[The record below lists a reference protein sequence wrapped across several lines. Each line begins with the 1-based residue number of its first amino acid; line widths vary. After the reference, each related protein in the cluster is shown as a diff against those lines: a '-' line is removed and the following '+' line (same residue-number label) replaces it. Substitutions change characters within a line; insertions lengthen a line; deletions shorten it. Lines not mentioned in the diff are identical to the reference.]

1 MLSTVVEQRV
11 NTWLNGNYDQET
23 KKAINSLSEEEL
35 NDAFYKD
42 LEFGTGGMRGIM
54 GAGTNRINKYTL
66 GATTQGLSNYLKKSF
81 PNQQIRVAIAHDS
94 RNNSFEFARVVAGVF
109 AGNGIKVFL
118 FEGMRPTPEL
128 SFAIRELKCQSGI
141 VLTASHNPREYNG
154 YKAYWDDGAQI
165 VAPHDTNII
174 DQVNAIKSVEEIQF
188 SQAEANPNI
197 VMIGEQIDKLYLA
210 QVKSL
215 AVATDAIAK
224 HNDIKIVY
232 TPLHG
237 TGITMVPKA
246 FSQLGFKNVHIVEE
260 QAIPDGNF
268 PTVIYPNPEEEEAMS
283 MALAMARQVDAD
295 IVMASDPDADRVGI
309 AVKNHKNEFILL
321 NGNQTGSLIIGYL
334 IQAWKEAGKL
344 DGKQM
349 IVKTVVTSELID
361 KIALE
366 NGVICFNTLTGFK
379 HIASMIRKM
388 EGKLKFITGGEESY
402 GYMVGDAVRDKDSVA
417 CCAILAEMVAYAKTK
432 EQTLFDFLLETY
444 VKYGFYQER
453 LISIVKK
460 GQKGAELIKEM
471 MRNFR
476 QNPPKTI
483 NNSKVIRLLDYQ
495 ILKEKNLQTTVET
508 DLDFPVSNVLQFY
521 TEDGS
526 KISVRPSGTEPKIK
540 FYFSVNTQLD
550 KVADFEKVEAQLNQ
564 KIDAIIEDMNL

>member
-1 MLSTVVEQRV
+1 MLSPAVEQKV
-11 NTWLNGNYDQET
+11 TSWLNGNYDQAT
-23 KKAINSLSEEEL
+23 KDAIKSLSQDEL
-35 NDAFYKD
+35 NDSFYKD
-42 LEFGTGGMRGIM
+42 LEFGTGGMRGVM

-81 PNQQIRVAIAHDS
+81 QNQEIRVAIAHDS

-109 AGNGIKVFL
+109 AANGIKVFL

-165 VAPHDTNII
+165 VAPHDKNII
-174 DQVNAIKSVEEIQF
+174 DQVNAIQNLEEIQF
-188 SQAEANPNI
+188 ADAEGHPNI
-197 VMIGEQIDKLYLA
+197 EMIGEELDKLYLA

-237 TGITMVPKA
+237 TGITLVPQA
-246 FSQLGFKNVHIVEE
+246 FEQLGFKNVHIVEE
-260 QAIPDGNF
+260 QAIADGNF

-283 MALAMARQVDAD
+283 MALNLARKVDAD

-309 AVKNHKNEFILL
+309 AVKNHQNEFILL

-334 IQAWKEAGKL
+334 IEAWKEAGKL
-344 DGKQM
+344 DGNQM

-361 KIALE
+361 EIALQ
-366 NGVICFNTLTGFK
+366 NGVKCFNTLTGFK
-379 HIASMIRKM
+379 HIASMVRKM

-417 CCAILAEMVAYAKTK
+417 CCAVLAEMVAYAKSK
-432 EQTLFDFLLETY
+432 DQTLFDFLLATY

-460 GQKGAELIKEM
+460 GQKGGELIKEM
-471 MRNFR
+471 MHNFR
-476 QNPPKTI
+476 ANPPKTI
-483 NNSKVIRLLDYQ
+483 NNSKVVRLLDYQ
-495 ILKEKNLQTTVET
+495 ILKERNIET
-508 DLDFPVSNVLQFY
+508 GEERDLDFPVSNVLQFY
-521 TEDGS
+521 TKDGS

-550 KVADFEKVEAQLNQ
+550 KVENFEQKEAELNQ
-564 KIDAIIEDMNL
+564 KIDAIIKDMKL